1 MSEWRFV
8 YNTSLPEEAD
18 ELATIERVLRAIA
31 SSRDRIYRRN
41 EGRNTVV
48 TYVRNVFPQE
58 AVRGTF
64 RPSAPQESVEV
75 FQDTQLANGN
85 GDVFPTSRAQ
95 WILEAL
101 RQPGRGPTVRDALS
115 SVPEARIPLLSEVRP
130 PNTWVDWATLNEDIR
145 ANMPEGWAFVPKD
158 SDASPLSPPTPTK
171 NRFDIIDED

>member
-8 YNTSLPEEAD
+8 YNTSLPEEVD

-64 RPSAPQESVEV
+64 RPSAIQHEH
-75 FQDTQLANGN
+75 LAIGAGEAN
-85 GDVFPTSRAQ
+85 TSPERRTEM
-95 WILEAL
+95 LEAL
-101 RQPGRGPTVRDALS
+101 RQTLFQGLP
-115 SVPEARIPLLSEVRP
+115 PEPYL
-130 PNTWVDWATLNEDIR
+130 PNRVDWTY
-145 ANMPEGWAFVPKD
+145 VPK
-158 SDASPLSPPTPTK
+158 AAEIPPTPAPAK
-171 NRFDIIDED
+171 NRFDIIDDD